1 MKYLTLLFIFIN
13 ILIVSGQVDYTKY
26 YVSTQYQDLYR
37 NNQGNFN
44 SEDDATLTGS
54 HIIWPAK
61 NGFQIVKLEELE
73 DYNFEF
79 GEGEQISYQEF
90 FITSFT
96 SDVAS
101 VDFDDSFNIYWQYYG
116 RESTGEDIYF
126 SKNSDAMIVFDYAY
140 RTIEIWYNKNEKT
153 GEYDDIR
160 ILNNIKFINKS
171 ELSRKEKE
179 YIPQTQRK

>member
-26 YVSTQYQDLYR
+26 YFSTQYQDLHR

-44 SEDDATLTGS
+44 SEDDATLTGI

-61 NGFQIVKLEELE
+61 NGFQIVKLEEPE
-73 DYNFEF
+73 DYNFES
-79 GEGEQISYQEF
+79 GGQISYQEF
-90 FITSFT
+90 FLHSFAP
-96 SDVAS
+96 DVAS
-101 VDFDDSFNIYWQYYG
+101 VGVFDDSFNIYWQYYG

-140 RTIEIWYNKNEKT
+140 RTIEIWHNKNEKT
-153 GEYDDIR
+153 GKYDDIR
-160 ILNNIKFINKS
+160 RLNNIEFINKS

-179 YIPQTQRK
+179 YIPQTLRK